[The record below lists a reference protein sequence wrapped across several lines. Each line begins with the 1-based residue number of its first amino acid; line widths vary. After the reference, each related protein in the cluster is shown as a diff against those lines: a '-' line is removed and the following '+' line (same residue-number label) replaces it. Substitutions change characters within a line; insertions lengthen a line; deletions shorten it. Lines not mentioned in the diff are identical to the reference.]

1 MSAAECAGKGVQR
14 MRCVLNENVALRSW
28 KLVPY
33 AYYVRGY
40 QYAQKL
46 SREQFELLSQ
56 CDGRREMDKTP
67 LLGQLERAGF
77 VREAQE
83 GETWS
88 EWSKPRR
95 CDNRYFPSVNWAV
108 TGKCNFNCKHDV
120 MYRGWNTPKNIT
132 S

>member
-56 CDGRREMDKTP
+56 CDGRREMDKT
-67 LLGQLERAGF
+67 A
-77 VREAQE
+77 AA
-83 GETWS
+83 
-88 EWSKPRR
+88 
-95 CDNRYFPSVNWAV
+95 D
-108 TGKCNFNCKHDV
+108 
-120 MYRGWNTPKNIT
+120 
-132 S
+132 